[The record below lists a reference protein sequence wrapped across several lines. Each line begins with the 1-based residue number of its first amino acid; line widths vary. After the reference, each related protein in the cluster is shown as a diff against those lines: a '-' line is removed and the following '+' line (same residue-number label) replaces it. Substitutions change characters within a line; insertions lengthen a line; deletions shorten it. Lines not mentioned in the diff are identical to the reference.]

1 MSKTNSIILILFA
14 YTSLFSQIPTGYYND
29 AENTSEQELKA
40 ALHNIIDNHQ
50 TYNYSYTTDILRESD
65 VDPNDQRNVI
75 LIYSGESVDAEDDY
89 PGVWNKEHVWPR
101 SRGDYGSSP
110 PEGSDVHN
118 LRACN
123 GSINSSRSNHNFD
136 YCTNGCNHL
145 NGGSSYNNASKIF
158 EPRDE
163 DKGDV
168 ARIIFYMDVRYDGS
182 SGELDL
188 EMTEGLLS
196 QSSKAPRHAVRST
209 LLAWHDLDPVD
220 DFERYRNDV
229 IYDYQGNRNPFIDY
243 PELVHHLWGDKQN
256 QNWSS
261 SLSVSLVREDEIF
274 IPNPIKTEYLNLESD
289 INFSKVELFNMQ
301 GKTIRQLSGYVNRI
315 EMPTSSGIYFLKLH
329 YGDSVILR
337 KFIVSSF

>member
-1 MSKTNSIILILFA
+1 MKICNKIILILFV
-14 YTSLFSQIPTGYYND
+14 YSSLFSQIPGGYYDD
-29 AENTSEQELKA
+29 AENTSDQQLKA
-40 ALHNIIDNHQ
+40 ELHYIIDNHHE
-50 TYNYSYTTDILRESD
+50 YSYGNTTDILRESD
-65 VDPNDQRNVI
+65 VDPDDQRNVI

-89 PGVWNKEHVWPR
+89 PSVWNKEHVWPR
-101 SRGDYGSSP
+101 SRGDFGDNP

-123 GSINSSRSNHNFD
+123 GSINSSRGNHNFD
-136 YCTNGCNHL
+136 YCTNSCNNL
-145 NGGSSYNNASKIF
+145 NGGSSYNYTSKIF

-188 EMTEGLLS
+188 EMTESLLS

-220 DFERYRNDV
+220 NFERYRNDV
-229 IYDYQGNRNPFIDY
+229 IYYYQGNRNPFIDH
-243 PELVHHLWGDKQN
+243 PELAHHLWGDKQN
-256 QNWSS
+256 QKWSS
-261 SLSVSLVREDEIF
+261 SLSVSLEREDEIF
-274 IPNPIKTEYLNLESD
+274 IQNPIATDYLNLKSD

-301 GKTIRQLSGYVNRI
+301 GKSICQLSGYVNSI
-315 EMPTSSGIYFLKLH
+315 EMPTSPGIYFLQLH
-329 YGDSVILR
+329 YGDSVIL
-337 KFIVSSF
+337 KKLIVS